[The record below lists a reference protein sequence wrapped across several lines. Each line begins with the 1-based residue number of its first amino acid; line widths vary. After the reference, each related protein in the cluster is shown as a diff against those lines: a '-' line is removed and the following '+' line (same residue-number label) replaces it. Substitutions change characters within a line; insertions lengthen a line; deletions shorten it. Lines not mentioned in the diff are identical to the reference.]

1 MLLLWSVV
9 VMAVGGDAEVICSC
23 SMAAARYSGCIMP
36 VDVSR
41 LSLDAGGGAFSFLAE
56 AAVGGPQPPAASQ
69 TLAIEAGGRLVHTLG
84 WTACH
89 CALPLPPL
97 CL

>member
-1 MLLLWSVV
+1 
-9 VMAVGGDAEVICSC
+9 MAVGEDTKAICRC
-23 SMAAARYSGCIMP
+23 SMAAACCSGCIMP
-36 VDVSR
+36 AHVSL